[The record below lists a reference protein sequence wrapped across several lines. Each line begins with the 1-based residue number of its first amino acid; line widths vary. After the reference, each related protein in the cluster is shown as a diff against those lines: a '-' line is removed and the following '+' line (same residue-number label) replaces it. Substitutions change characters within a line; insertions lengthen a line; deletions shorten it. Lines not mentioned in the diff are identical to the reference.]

1 MVRGFFW
8 GCLFIL
14 GGLLIAVALYSR
26 LEGWEKFFFLTLDVL
41 QESTRWVLLIIGSG
55 FLCWLLGAILIRKQ

>member
-14 GGLLIAVALYSR
+14 GGLLIAVALY
-26 LEGWEKFFFLTLDVL
+26 GMVVGEKFFFISLDVL
-41 QESTRWVLLIIGSG
+41 QESTRWVWLIIGSG